1 MPPTTITGR
10 MTAAEF
16 MALPEDPN
24 KTRYELVHGEVVVS
38 PSPNFDHAYVV
49 SRLISRLVPH
59 VDAQKLGVI
68 VSDIDTPFG
77 PDDVRRPDLLFFSTS
92 RLHHIGKVHLEGPP
106 DLCVEVLSPS
116 NRHVDRGDKFELY
129 RDSGV
134 PFYWILDP
142 MTKVVEAYRLEGKE
156 YVPTVTA
163 KDDAIVR
170 LPPFDDLEIHLAGL
184 WRPATF
190 S

>member
-1 MPPTTITGR
+1 MTVLTGR
-10 MTAAEF
+10 MTAAPF

-49 SRLISRLVPH
+49 TRLISRLHPY
-59 VDAQKLGVI
+59 VDEHKLGVI
-68 VSDIDTPFG
+68 VSGIDTPFG
-77 PDDVRRPDLLFFSTS
+77 PEDVRRPDLLFFSKA
-92 RLHHIGKVHLEGPP
+92 RLHHIGKVNLEGPP

-134 PFYWILDP
+134 PSYWIFDP

-163 KDDAIVR
+163 KDEAVVQ
-170 LPPFDDLEIHLAGL
+170 LPPFEELEIRLAEI

>member
-1 MPPTTITGR
+1 MPTLTGR

-16 MALPEDPN
+16 MRLPEDPN
-24 KTRYELVHGEVVVS
+24 KTRYELAHGEVVVS

-49 SRLISRLVPH
+49 TRLSSRLVAH
-59 VDAQKLGVI
+59 VDDRKLGVI

-77 PDDVRRPDLLFFSTS
+77 PDDVRRPDLLYFSNA
-92 RLHHIGKVHLEGPP
+92 RLHHIGRVNLEGPP

-134 PFYWILDP
+134 PFYWIFDP
-142 MTKVVEAYRLEGKE
+142 MLKVVEAYRSEGKE
-156 YVPTVTA
+156 YVPAVTA
-163 KDDAIVR
+163 KDDAMVR
-170 LPPFDDLEIHLAGL
+170 LPPFDDLEIRLAEI
-184 WRPATF
+184 WRPAKF